1 MESRRRCKSQ
11 QASANLFNHQ
21 GRKRPVEDRG
31 THLRHSSSFYRPPS
45 LRSASVEPDRPARRL
60 SAYIIPAMNVSCD
73 PTPSARCACSPC
85 CCCDPDGCP
94 PHAPAG
100 DARAIVPRASRDLRS
115 VRIVARVVRVW
126 LGAARRARRWGGPR
140 PAENAMLSVAAVVA
154 HRIEVSH
161 APHAL
166 GLPRCWW

>member
-1 MESRRRCKSQ
+1 M
-11 QASANLFNHQ
+11 FNHQ

-31 THLRHSSSFYRPPS
+31 THLGHSSSFHRPPS
-45 LRSASVEPDRPARRL
+45 LRCASVEPDRPGVYGAPRSSRRL
-60 SAYIIPAMNVSCD
+60 SAYIIPAINASCD
-73 PTPSARCACSPC
+73 PTTSVRCTCGPC

-94 PHAPAG
+94 PHALAG
-100 DARAIVPRASRDLRS
+100 DARAVVARASRDLRS

-161 APHAL
+161 TPHAL